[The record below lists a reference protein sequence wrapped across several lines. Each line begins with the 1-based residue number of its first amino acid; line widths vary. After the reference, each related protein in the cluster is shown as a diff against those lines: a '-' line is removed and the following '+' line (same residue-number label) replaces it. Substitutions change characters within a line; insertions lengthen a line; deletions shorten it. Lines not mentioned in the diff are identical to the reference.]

1 MKSNITI
8 ITSEPRGAYHLMP
21 LYEEMSK
28 RDSVF
33 THLVPYPETLQGQPW
48 GNVSS
53 SLSSIDQCDTLIL
66 AGGGFTAWSESILT
80 YAKRIGKRIY
90 LSELAYGSFT
100 NFRSDIKFDKVSAL
114 NHVSKV
120 KFCEKHSFKSDN
132 VIVTGSPQAVVGKE
146 IAEGYILLL
155 STSDMSQRD
164 PDQNLIEVADYLKNN
179 DIYYKVRLHP
189 REEVSTWDGLEVSKK
204 PLLSDDLSGAKLVVA
219 YPGTPTLN
227 AVASNI
233 PLLNLIPNDSF
244 SGILDPSYNSIMLN
258 WASSGQEA
266 IDMINNIALPDM
278 REVTN
283 LLGSNEN
290 AAKKIVDFWE
300 SN

>member
-28 RDSVF
+28 RNSVF
-33 THLVPYPETLQGQPW
+33 THLVPYPENLQGQAW
-48 GNVSS
+48 RNVSS
-53 SLSSIDQCDTLIL
+53 SLSSIDRCDTLVL

-80 YAKRIGKRIY
+80 YATRIGKRIY

-100 NFRSDIKFDKVSAL
+100 NYRSDIKFDKVSAL
-114 NHVSKV
+114 NRISKIR
-120 KFCEKHSFKSDN
+120 FSEKQSFNSDD
-132 VIVTGSPQAVVGKE
+132 VIVTGSPQAVEGKGIVG
-146 IAEGYILLL
+146 GYVLLL

-164 PDQNLIEVADYLKNN
+164 PDHHLIEVANYLKKN
-179 DIYYKVRLHP
+179 DIPYKVRLHP
-189 REEVSTWDGLEVSKK
+189 REEFSSWEGFKVSNEL
-204 PLLSDDLSGAKLVVA
+204 LLSDDLNGAKLVVA

-244 SGILDPSYNSIMLN
+244 SGILDPSYNSILLN
-258 WASSGQEA
+258 WASTGQEA
-266 IDMINNIALPDM
+266 IDKINNVALPDI

-290 AAKKIVDFWE
+290 VAKKIVDFWE

>member
-33 THLVPYPETLQGQPW
+33 THLVPYPENLQGQAW
-48 GNVSS
+48 RNVSS

-80 YAKRIGKRIY
+80 YATRIGKRIY

-100 NFRSDIKFDKVSAL
+100 NYRSDIKFDKVSAL
-114 NHVSKV
+114 NHESKV
-120 KFCEKHSFKSDN
+120 KFCEKQSFNTDN

-164 PDQNLIEVADYLKNN
+164 PDQNLIEVANYLSNN

-189 REEVSTWDGLEVSKK
+189 REEVSTWDGLKVSKK
-204 PLLSDDLSGAKLVVA
+204 PLLSDDLKGAKLVVA

-258 WASSGQEA
+258 WASTGQEA
-266 IDMINNIALPDM
+266 IDKINNIALPDM

-300 SN
+300 SK

>member
-33 THLVPYPETLQGQPW
+33 THLVPYPETLQGQTW
-48 GNVSS
+48 SNVAS
-53 SLSSIDQCDTLIL
+53 SLSSIDLCDTLIL

-80 YAKRIGKRIY
+80 YATRIGKRIY

-100 NFRSDIKFDKVSAL
+100 NYRSGIKFDKVSTL
-114 NHVSKV
+114 NHISKV
-120 KFCEKHSFKSDN
+120 KFCEKHSFKSDD
-132 VIVTGSPQAVVGKE
+132 VILTGSPQAVVNKG
-146 IAEGYILLL
+146 IVEGYILLL

-164 PDQNLIEVADYLKNN
+164 PDQNLIDVANYLKNN
-179 DIYYKVRLHP
+179 DISYKVRLHP
-189 REEVSTWDGLEVSKK
+189 REEVSPWDGLKVSKK
-204 PLLSDDLSGAKLVVA
+204 PLLSDDLSGAKLVIA

-244 SGILDPSYNSIMLN
+244 SGILDPSYNSIMPN

-266 IDMINNIALPDM
+266 IDKINYVTLPDM

-290 AAKKIVDFWE
+290 VAKKIVDFWE
-300 SN
+300 SK